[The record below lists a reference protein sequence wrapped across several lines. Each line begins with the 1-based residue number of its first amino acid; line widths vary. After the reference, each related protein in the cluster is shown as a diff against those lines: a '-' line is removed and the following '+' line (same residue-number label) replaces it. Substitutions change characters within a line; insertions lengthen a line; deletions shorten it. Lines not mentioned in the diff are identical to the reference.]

1 MIRSHRQSLAF
12 SRKLRVRGKL
22 RAHSTRPRLTI
33 FRSNKYT
40 FLQVFDDK
48 TQAVIAA
55 VNSRE
60 FEKSSKEAVTKVAAA
75 VMAADELANQLI
87 AKEVLAITLDR
98 GSYRYH
104 GRVKAIAEALRERKV
119 QV

>member
-1 MIRSHRQSLAF
+1 MIRSHQYSLAHN
-12 SRKLRVRGKL
+12 RKLRIRGKL

-40 FLQVFDDK
+40 FLQVFDDV
-48 TQAVIAA
+48 TQVVVAA

-60 FEKSSKEAVTKVAAA
+60 FEKSDAGPVTKLTAATL
-75 VMAADELANQLI
+75 AATELAKQLL
-87 AKEVLAITLDR
+87 AKNVTAITLDR

-104 GRVKAIAEALRERKV
+104 GRIKAVANALREGKV